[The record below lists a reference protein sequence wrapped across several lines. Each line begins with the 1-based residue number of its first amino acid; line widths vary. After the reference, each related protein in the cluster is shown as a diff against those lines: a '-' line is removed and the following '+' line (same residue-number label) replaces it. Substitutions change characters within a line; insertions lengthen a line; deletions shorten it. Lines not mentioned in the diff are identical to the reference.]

1 MSALFAAGLIQWGT
15 WQNVPEMLLA
25 IASEWVPVILAM
37 LICIVLHECAH
48 GFAAYRLGDPTAKNA
63 GRLTLNPLKHIDW
76 VGAIAMVLIGF
87 GWAKPVPVNMRNLK
101 HPRRDMAIVG
111 AAGPLM
117 NFAIALVFVFFSACL
132 EAYVLSAGRASELVQ
147 ILYNF
152 CYYTAALSTGLGIFN
167 LIPFSPLDGS
177 KILGALLPE
186 SAYFRLYRYER
197 YGMLVLIA
205 LMLLGRVF
213 PQLDFFTK
221 ILMPAREAVLYAFR
235 WLARLPFGLN

>member
-1 MSALFAAGLIQWGT
+1 MSPLFAAGLIKWGT
-15 WQNVPEMLLA
+15 WQTVPEMLLA
-25 IASEWVPVILAM
+25 LASEWVPIILAA
-37 LICIVLHECAH
+37 LICIILHECAH

-87 GWAKPVPVNMRNLK
+87 GWAKPVPVDMRNFK

-117 NFAIALVFVFFSACL
+117 NFLIALVFVFFGVCL
-132 EAYVLSAGRASELVQ
+132 EVYVRSVGHVSGLVQ

-152 CYYTAALSTGLGIFN
+152 CYYTAALSAGLGIFN

-186 SAYFRLYRYER
+186 RAYYTLLRYER
-197 YGMLVLIA
+197 YGMLVLVA
-205 LMLLGRVF
+205 LMLLGRAF
-213 PQLDFFTK
+213 PQLDLFAR
-221 ILMPAREAVLYAFR
+221 ILTPAREAVLEAFR